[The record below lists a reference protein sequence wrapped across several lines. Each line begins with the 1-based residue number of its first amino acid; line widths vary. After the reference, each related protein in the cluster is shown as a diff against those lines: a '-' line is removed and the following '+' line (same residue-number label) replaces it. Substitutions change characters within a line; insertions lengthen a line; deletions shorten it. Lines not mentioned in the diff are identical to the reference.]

1 VLFDLPEVMD
11 RARESNRPRVTYVA
25 GSFFKDP
32 IPPCDAYMMM
42 TVLHDWSDTE
52 SVAILRNIRASAPPG
67 AKVLLIEG
75 VVDPTARNNFI
86 LDLDIEMLVMT
97 TGRERTR
104 TEWEALLSKAGF
116 RLTRIVPTSTSSPI
130 IEAELT

>member
-1 VLFDLPEVMD
+1 LQ
-11 RARESNRPRVTYVA
+11 A
-25 GSFFKDP
+25 G
-32 IPPCDAYMMM
+32 
-42 TVLHDWSDTE
+42 
-52 SVAILRNIRASAPPG
+52 APSG
-67 AKVLLIEG
+67 AKLLFIEG

-104 TEWEALLSKAGF
+104 TEWETMLSRAGF
-116 RLTRIVPTSTSSPI
+116 RMTRIISTPTSSSI